1 MIVLECLLKLAN
13 IVVSLHFHEL
23 LQSIGDL
30 IMLAVVL
37 VLAAVFILHRIKELG
52 SLIIAP
58 VFETLDVEGSHHVV
72 ILMNEVVAMEHVDT
86 IVRGVA
92 RNDCDLLVHAQEN
105 DIFESFLFVVEDRT
119 LTTSA

>member
-37 VLAAVFILHRIKELG
+37 VLAAVFILHRIEELG
-52 SLIIAP
+52 FLVIAP
-58 VFETLDVEGSHHVV
+58 VFETLDVESSHHVV
-72 ILMNEVVAMEHVDT
+72 IFVDKVVTMELFFSL
-86 IVRGVA
+86 A
-92 RNDCDLLVHAQEN
+92 RF
-105 DIFESFLFVVEDRT
+105 IIKRFVV
-119 LTTSA
+119 